1 MKFNIYCVVIFLISS
16 FFSNNLLAKKCQKED
31 FVNFVSDVVG
41 CIAIN
46 IHSDIKFDENVKKK
60 KLVIFIHGDQ
70 IETKNIYFDIFA
82 SEFAHPD
89 ILLISIT
96 RPGWTNIKDHKS
108 EGKLNISN
116 GDNYIPKEDVD
127 PIYRV
132 IKKLKK
138 KFKTLETLLVGHS
151 GGAAITGILYG
162 RFTKLVDSAI
172 LISCPCIVPSWR
184 RDYYNKIFKKT
195 NKLFCM
201 PKFKSHSPH
210 QYVKKI
216 SSNLNIYILVGN
228 KDKNT
233 PPIYS
238 QEYQTLLKKNNK
250 NSKLYFFNNDHLN
263 ILKNEQ
269 VTKKIFEIIHSKV

>member
-1 MKFNIYCVVIFLISS
+1 MKFNTYCTVIFLISI

-46 IHSDIKFDENVKKK
+46 IHSDIKFDENLKK

-70 IETKNIYFDIFA
+70 VETKNIYFDTFA
-82 SEFAHPD
+82 SEFVQPD

-138 KFKTLETLLVGHS
+138 KFKTLETLVVGHS

-172 LISCPCIVPSWR
+172 LISCPCIVPLWR
-184 RDYYNKIFKKT
+184 RDYYNNIIKKT

-216 SSNLNIYILVGN
+216 SSNLNIHIFAGN

-233 PPIYS
+233 LPIYS
-238 QEYQTLLKKNNK
+238 QEYQILLKQNNK
-250 NSKLYFFNNDHLN
+250 NSKLYFFENDHLS
-263 ILKNEQ
+263 ILKNEK
-269 VTKKIFEIIHSKV
+269 VTKKISEIINS

>member
-1 MKFNIYCVVIFLISS
+1 MKFNTYCTVIFLISI

-46 IHSDIKFDENVKKK
+46 IHSDIKYDEDFKKK

-70 IETKNIYFDIFA
+70 VETKNIYFDTFA
-82 SEFAHPD
+82 SEFVHPD

-138 KFKTLETLLVGHS
+138 KFKTLETLVVGHS

-172 LISCPCIVPSWR
+172 LISCPCIVPLWR
-184 RDYYNKIFKKT
+184 RDYYKNIIKKT

-216 SSNLNIYILVGN
+216 SSNLKIHIFAGN
-228 KDKNT
+228 QDKNT
-233 PPIYS
+233 LPIYS
-238 QEYQTLLKKNNK
+238 EEYQILLKQNNK
-250 NSKLYFFNNDHLN
+250 NSKLYFFENDHLN
-263 ILKNEQ
+263 ILKNEK
-269 VTKKIFEIIHSKV
+269 VTKKISEIINS

>member
-1 MKFNIYCVVIFLISS
+1 MKFNTYCTVIFLISI

-46 IHSDIKFDENVKKK
+46 IHSDIKYDEDFKKK

-70 IETKNIYFDIFA
+70 VETKNIYFDTFA
-82 SEFAHPD
+82 SEFVQPD

-138 KFKTLETLLVGHS
+138 KFKTLETLVVGHS

-172 LISCPCIVPSWR
+172 LISCPCIVPLWR
-184 RDYYNKIFKKT
+184 RDYYNNIIKKT

-216 SSNLNIYILVGN
+216 SSNLKIHIFAGN
-228 KDKNT
+228 QDKNT
-233 PPIYS
+233 LPIYS
-238 QEYQTLLKKNNK
+238 EEYQILLKQNNK
-250 NSKLYFFNNDHLN
+250 NSKLYFFENDHLN
-263 ILKNEQ
+263 ILKNEK
-269 VTKKIFEIIHSKV
+269 VTKKIAKIINS

>member
-1 MKFNIYCVVIFLISS
+1 MKFNIYCTVIFLISS

-46 IHSDIKFDENVKKK
+46 IHSDIKYNEDLKKK

-70 IETKNIYFDIFA
+70 VETKNIYFDTFA
-82 SEFAHPD
+82 SEFVHPD

-138 KFKTLETLLVGHS
+138 KFKTLETLVVGHS
-151 GGAAITGILYG
+151 GGAAITGILFG

-172 LISCPCIVPSWR
+172 LISCPCIVPLWR
-184 RDYYNKIFKKT
+184 RDYYNNIIKKT

-216 SSNLNIYILVGN
+216 SSNLNIHIFAGN
-228 KDKNT
+228 QDKNT
-233 PPIYS
+233 LPIYS
-238 QEYQTLLKKNNK
+238 EEYQILLKQNNK
-250 NSKLYFFNNDHLN
+250 NSKLYFFENDHLS
-263 ILKNEQ
+263 ILKNEK
-269 VTKKIFEIIHSKV
+269 VTKKISEIINS